1 VPDEPGGFDQ
11 GVDALDPP
19 ARHRTPLLTPP
30 NPASHARLNTTTRMA
45 GGAPAVTATSL
56 EHVGPWTE
64 DEYFDLGETLQRIE
78 LFDGSL
84 LVSPAPS
91 KRHQRVSRKLA
102 ALLDGTAERAGLSVY
117 EAVNL
122 RLKANRV
129 VIPDLVVADTDD
141 DGAIVEASEVR
152 LVGEIVS
159 PGNAIADRVLRM
171 QLYAMAGIPAYLLVE
186 TEAAAPVL
194 RLFVL
199 RGEHYVLAAEAG
211 SGQRL
216 RATAPLPLDI
226 AVDALTWRSTLD
238 RP

>member
-1 VPDEPGGFDQ
+1 
-11 GVDALDPP
+11 
-19 ARHRTPLLTPP
+19 
-30 NPASHARLNTTTRMA
+30 M
-45 GGAPAVTATSL
+45 TAASL

-64 DEYFDLGETLQRIE
+64 DEYFDLGDTLQRIE

-91 KRHQRVSRKLA
+91 KRHQRVRRWLA
-102 ALLDGTAERAGLSVY
+102 GMLDETAEQAGLTVY

-141 DGAIVEASEVR
+141 DGSIVEASEVR

-159 PGNAIADRVLRM
+159 PSNAIADRVLKM
-171 QLYAMAGIPAYLLVE
+171 QLYAMAAIPAYLLVE
-186 TEAAAPVL
+186 TESAAPVL

-211 SGQRL
+211 AGEHL
-216 RATAPLPLDI
+216 RATAPLAMDL
-226 AVDALTWRSTLD
+226 AVDRLT
-238 RP
+238 

>member
-1 VPDEPGGFDQ
+1 
-11 GVDALDPP
+11 
-19 ARHRTPLLTPP
+19 
-30 NPASHARLNTTTRMA
+30 M
-45 GGAPAVTATSL
+45 TATSL

-64 DEYFDLGETLQRIE
+64 DEYFDLGDTLQRIE
-78 LFDGSL
+78 LYDGSL

-91 KRHQRVSRKLA
+91 KRHQRVSRRLA
-102 ALLDGTAERAGLSVY
+102 AMLDETAEPAGLAVY

-141 DGAIVEASEVR
+141 EGSIVEASEVR

-159 PGNAIADRVLRM
+159 PSNAIADRVLKM

-186 TEAAAPVL
+186 TEATTPVL

-211 SGQRL
+211 PGERL
-216 RATAPLPLDI
+216 CAFEPLALDI
-226 AVDALTWRSTLD
+226 AVAGLA
-238 RP
+238 

>member
-1 VPDEPGGFDQ
+1 
-11 GVDALDPP
+11 
-19 ARHRTPLLTPP
+19 
-30 NPASHARLNTTTRMA
+30 
-45 GGAPAVTATSL
+45 VTATSL

-64 DEYFDLGETLQRIE
+64 DEYFDLGDTLQRIE
-78 LFDGSL
+78 LYDGSL

-91 KRHQRVSRKLA
+91 KRHQRVSRRLA
-102 ALLDGTAERAGLSVY
+102 AMLDVTAEPAGLSVY

-141 DGAIVEASEVR
+141 EGSIVEASEVR

-159 PGNAIADRVLRM
+159 PSNAIADRVLKM

-186 TEAAAPVL
+186 TESATPVL

-199 RGEHYVLAAEAG
+199 RGEHYVLAGEAG
-211 SGQRL
+211 PGERL
-216 RATAPLPLDI
+216 RASEPLPLDI
-226 AVDALTWRSTLD
+226 DVTGLA
-238 RP
+238 

>member
-1 VPDEPGGFDQ
+1 
-11 GVDALDPP
+11 
-19 ARHRTPLLTPP
+19 
-30 NPASHARLNTTTRMA
+30 M
-45 GGAPAVTATSL
+45 TAASL

-64 DEYFDLGETLQRIE
+64 DEYFDLGKTLQRIE

-102 ALLDGTAERAGLSVY
+102 AMLDVTAEPAGLTVY

-129 VIPDLVVADTDD
+129 VIPDLVVADTDE
-141 DGAIVEASEVR
+141 DGSIVEAAEVR

-159 PGNAIADRVLRM
+159 PSNAIADRVLKM

-186 TEAAAPVL
+186 TETETEADSPVL

-199 RGEHYVLAAEAG
+199 RGEHYVLAAEATPG
-211 SGQRL
+211 ERL
-216 RATAPLPLDI
+216 QATEPLALDI
-226 AVDALTWRSTLD
+226 PVAGPV
-238 RP
+238 